1 MTCKSAIHRDC
12 DVLTTV
18 EERLTKK
25 KATDSRVHKRIAKL
39 INEFMFDARKRDE
52 AKIKEEAHKILRPE
66 RRESFVVTKVDE
78 LIWNHLH
85 LTTRCFDARV
95 QTARGVVVKGVIEI
109 TKMLDGI
116 LD

>member
-25 KATDSRVHKRIAKL
+25 EATDSRVHKRLAKL
-39 INEFMFDARKRDE
+39 INEIMFEAKKPDK
-52 AKIKEEAHKILRPE
+52 AKIKEEAHKILRPGP
-66 RRESFVVTKVDE
+66 RESLVVTKVEE

-85 LTTRCFDARV
+85 LTTRSFDARV
-95 QTARGVVVKGVIEI
+95 QTARGALVKGVIQI

>member
-25 KATDSRVHKRIAKL
+25 EGTDSRVHESLAKL
-39 INEFMFDARKRDE
+39 INEVMFDGKKPDE
-52 AKIKEEAHKILRPE
+52 AKTKEEAHKILRPE
-66 RRESFVVTKVDE
+66 PRESLVVTKVDE

-85 LTTRCFDARV
+85 LTTRSFDARV
-95 QTARGVVVKGVIEI
+95 QTARGAVVKGVIEI
-109 TKMLDGI
+109 SKMLDGI